1 MSPGI
6 HPAHRT
12 GQAAGLQHSPRAGFG
27 YGLLGLPLA
36 FVALPLYVH
45 LPNLY
50 ASRYGLSLA
59 ALGGVELAAN
69 RLRGGHLG
77 SIAFLP
83 GLHQLGQHF
92 AVSL

>member
-12 GQAAGLQHSPRAGFG
+12 GQAAGQQHSPRAGFG

-59 ALGGVELAAN
+59 TLGGCSCWH
-69 RLRGGHLG
+69 GCWT
-77 SIAFLP
+77 P
-83 GLHQLGQHF
+83 
-92 AVSL
+92 